1 MTDSEDRYAEIMR
14 RIAERKAKQAAAP
27 KVEARE
33 GLAHILDD
41 VDAWGKLEAIQRSKA
56 MKKLCWGPTVVGAIT
71 PSPWAGVVIWRRGS
85 GYHDYKQI
93 QLIGIWA
100 FTGENGAPI
109 LTVGSK
115 MLAYSAHGYE
125 AEAYHKLIRKHFN
138 IYYRDDGSPPP
149 PAGRRF
155 TLAYDPA
162 HRLEI
167 RETLIGPL
175 RSLI

>member
-1 MTDSEDRYAEIMR
+1 MTESEDRYADIMR
-14 RIAERKAKQAAAP
+14 RIAERRAQQAVAP
-27 KVEARE
+27 QREARE
-33 GLAHILDD
+33 GLAQVLDA
-41 VDAWGKLEAIQRSKA
+41 VDAWGRLEVIQRSKA
-56 MKKLCWGPTVVGAIT
+56 MHRLCWGPAVVGAIIPT
-71 PSPWAGVVIWRRGS
+71 PWAGAVIWRRGS
-85 GYHDYKQI
+85 AYHDYKQI

-100 FTGENGAPI
+100 FNGEDGTPI

-125 AEAYHKLIRKHFN
+125 PEAYHKLIRKHFN

-149 PAGRRF
+149 PSGRRF
-155 TLAYDPA
+155 TLRYDPE

-167 RETLIGPL
+167 RETLVGPL